1 MLAVERQR
9 QSISECCVSRGYTVR
24 PEEEEEEE
32 QEEKGRKRGGK
43 SGGEEWE
50 ERERF
55 E

>member
-9 QSISECCVSRGYTVR
+9 QSISEYYANRGYTVR

-50 ERERF
+50 ERERS